1 MYWLVIAATMVAV
14 VTWYMYRHHKC
25 GKGRKSKRSETYAFS
40 APGESD
46 RSELYRPQPVPTRDE
61 RKDKVDEPVVVLGAD
76 EVAGDDGGAV
86 VVLGADDMT
95 GDYDDGAPTVVLG
108 ADVDDHASL

>member
-1 MYWLVIAATMVAV
+1 MDATYWLVITAAMVAV
-14 VTWYMYRHHKC
+14 VTWYMCRHS
-25 GKGRKSKRSETYAFS
+25 KGRKSKRSETYAFS

-61 RKDKVDEPVVVLGAD
+61 RKDKVDKPGAVLGAD